1 MHSGIPPVEIVFD
14 IPRPPGVN
22 GDICQLPEPGMMTTP
37 PWSKCKRWKPLEVEK
52 EGEEEEEEEEIA
64 EELRHIDPKILYISL
79 FLIIAFGLLVNLTQ
93 GQIYSIVA
101 VLLIILIAIANIGYL
116 YQRFKG

>member
-1 MHSGIPPVEIVFD
+1 MHSGIPPVEIDFD

-37 PWSKCKRWKPLEVEK
+37 PWSKCKRWKPLEVEE
-52 EGEEEEEEEEIA
+52 EGEMEVEEEIA
-64 EELRHIDPKILYISL
+64 EEFMHIDPKILYISL
-79 FLIIAFGLLVNLTQ
+79 FLIIAFGLLANLTQ

>member
-1 MHSGIPPVEIVFD
+1 MHSGIPPVEIDFD
-14 IPRPPGVN
+14 IPSPPGVN
-22 GDICQLPEPGMMTTP
+22 GDISQLPEPGMMTTP
-37 PWSKCKRWKPLEVEK
+37 PWSKCKRWKQLEVEE
-52 EGEEEEEEEEIA
+52 EGEMEVEEEIA
-64 EELRHIDPKILYISL
+64 EEFMHIDPKILYISL
-79 FLIIAFGLLVNLTQ
+79 FLIIAFGLLANLTQ